1 MSMPPPR
8 TPQSRSRAIGR
19 VAGQGERSERERT
32 GGFVLI
38 AAMVILM
45 WLVETIDI
53 VAGDL
58 DGAGIHPRDPEG
70 LVGIAASPFLHS
82 GFAHL
87 IGNTIPFVVLGA
99 AIAVGG
105 LARTLAVVG
114 IVAGVGGLGTWLT
127 APSNTIVIGASGLV
141 FGFATYLVARGAYSR
156 TPWHIAGGLVVL
168 VIYGSTLLT
177 GLVPTPGVS
186 WQGHLFG
193 AIGGVV
199 AARVLHRARRPAA
212 APV

>member
-1 MSMPPPR
+1 MYEPETR
-8 TPQSRSRAIGR
+8 TPQ
-19 VAGQGERSERERT
+19 RSEHERT
-32 GGFVLI
+32 GGFVVI
-38 AAMVILM
+38 AAMVLLM

-58 DGAGIHPRDPEG
+58 DSAGIRPRDAEG
-70 LVGIAASPFLHS
+70 LAGIAASPFLHS
-82 GFAHL
+82 GFGHL
-87 IGNTIPFVVLGA
+87 IGNTIPFLVLGA

-105 LARTLAVVG
+105 LLRTLAVVG
-114 IVAGVGGLGTWLT
+114 IVAAVGGLGTWLT
-127 APSNTIVIGASGLV
+127 APSNTVVIGASGLV
-141 FGFATYLVARGAYSR
+141 FGFATYLVARGAYTR
-156 TPWHIAGGLVVL
+156 TPWHIVGGLVVL

-193 AIGGVV
+193 AIGGLV
-199 AARVLHRARRPAA
+199 AARVLHRARRAAA

>member
-1 MSMPPPR
+1 MIDQEPR
-8 TPQSRSRAIGR
+8 TTPQ
-19 VAGQGERSERERT
+19 RSERERT
-32 GGFVLI
+32 GGFIVI
-38 AAMVILM
+38 GAMVILM

-70 LVGIAASPFLHS
+70 LVGVAASPFLHS

-87 IGNTIPFVVLGA
+87 LGNTIPFIVLGL

-105 LARTLAVVG
+105 LMRTLTVVG
-114 IVAGVGGLGTWLT
+114 IVALVGGLGTWLT
-127 APSNTIVIGASGLV
+127 APSNTVVIGASGLV

-156 TPWHIAGGLVVL
+156 SPLHIAGGLVVI

-177 GLVPTPGVS
+177 GLVPTPGIS

-193 AIGGVV
+193 AVGGLI

>member
-1 MSMPPPR
+1 MLEPELRP
-8 TPQSRSRAIGR
+8 TTKPQRSD
-19 VAGQGERSERERT
+19 RERT

-38 AAMVILM
+38 VAMVLLM
-45 WLVETIDI
+45 WLVETIDV

-87 IGNTIPFVVLGA
+87 IGNTIPFVVLGL

-105 LARTLAVVG
+105 LVRTLVVVG
-114 IVAGVGGLGTWLT
+114 IVAFVGGLGTWLT
-127 APSNTIVIGASGLV
+127 APSNTVVIGASGLV

-156 TPWHIAGGLVVL
+156 SPLHIAGGLIVIVV
-168 VIYGSTLLT
+168 YGSTLLT
-177 GLVPTPGVS
+177 GLVPTPGIS

-193 AIGGVV
+193 ALGGLI

>member
-1 MSMPPPR
+1 MYEPAHRIPPSPER
-8 TPQSRSRAIGR
+8 PARA
-19 VAGQGERSERERT
+19 ERERT
-32 GGFVLI
+32 GGFAVI
-38 AAMVILM
+38 IAMVVLM

-70 LVGIAASPFLHS
+70 LVGVAASPFLHS

-87 IGNTIPFVVLGA
+87 IGNTIPFVVLGL

-105 LARTLAVVG
+105 LMRTLAVVG
-114 IVAGVGGLGTWLT
+114 IVAAVGGFGTWLT
-127 APSNTIVIGASGLV
+127 APANTVVIGASGLV

-156 TPWHIAGGLVVL
+156 SPWHIAGGLVVL

-199 AARVLHRARRPAA
+199 AARVLHRAGRPAA

>member
-1 MSMPPPR
+1 MLEPEPR
-8 TPQSRSRAIGR
+8 TPPRP
-19 VAGQGERSERERT
+19 ERERT
-32 GGFVLI
+32 GGFAVI
-38 AAMVILM
+38 GAMVILM

-58 DGAGIHPRDPEG
+58 DGAGIQPRDAEG
-70 LVGIAASPFLHS
+70 LAGIAASPFLHS

-87 IGNTIPFVVLGA
+87 IGNTIPFLVLGA
-99 AIAVGG
+99 AIAAGG
-105 LARTLAVVG
+105 LMRTLAVVG
-114 IVAGVGGLGTWLT
+114 IVAVVGGLGTWLT
-127 APSNTIVIGASGLV
+127 APSNTVVIGASGLV

-156 TPWHIAGGLVVL
+156 SPWHIVGGLVVL

-177 GLVPTPGVS
+177 GLVPTPGIS

-193 AIGGVV
+193 AVGGLV

-212 APV
+212 SPV

>member
-1 MSMPPPR
+1 MLEPELRP
-8 TPQSRSRAIGR
+8 TTKPQRSD
-19 VAGQGERSERERT
+19 RERT

-38 AAMVILM
+38 VAMVLLM

-53 VAGDL
+53 VAGNL

-87 IGNTIPFVVLGA
+87 IGNTIPFVVLGL

-105 LARTLAVVG
+105 LVRTLAVVG
-114 IVAGVGGLGTWLT
+114 IVAAVGGLGTWLT
-127 APSNTIVIGASGLV
+127 APSNTVVIGASGLV

-156 TPWHIAGGLVVL
+156 SPLHIVGGLVVI

-177 GLVPTPGVS
+177 GLVPTPGIS

-193 AIGGVV
+193 ALGGLI

>member
-1 MSMPPPR
+1 MLEPELRP
-8 TPQSRSRAIGR
+8 TTKPQRSD
-19 VAGQGERSERERT
+19 RERT

-38 AAMVILM
+38 VAMVLLM

-53 VAGDL
+53 VAGNL

-87 IGNTIPFVVLGA
+87 IGNTIPFVVLGL

-105 LARTLAVVG
+105 LVRTLAVVG
-114 IVAGVGGLGTWLT
+114 IVAFVGGLGTWLT
-127 APSNTIVIGASGLV
+127 APSNTVVIGASGLV
-141 FGFATYLVARGAYSR
+141 FGFATYLVPRGAYSR
-156 TPWHIAGGLVVL
+156 SPLHIVGGLVVI

-177 GLVPTPGVS
+177 GLVPTPGIS

-193 AIGGVV
+193 ALGGLI

>member
-1 MSMPPPR
+1 MTEHPVAR
-8 TPQSRSRAIGR
+8 PQP
-19 VAGQGERSERERT
+19 SERERT
-32 GGFVLI
+32 GGYVVI

-58 DGAGIHPRDPEG
+58 DGAGIHPRDPDG

-82 GFAHL
+82 GFTHL
-87 IGNTIPFVVLGA
+87 IGNTIPFLVLGL

-105 LARTLAVVG
+105 LMRTLAVVG
-114 IVAGVGGLGTWLT
+114 IVALVGGLGTWLT
-127 APSNTIVIGASGLV
+127 APSYTVVIGASGLV

-156 TPWHIAGGLVVL
+156 TPWHIVGGLVVI

-177 GLVPTPGVS
+177 GLVPTPGIS

-193 AIGGVV
+193 AVGGVV